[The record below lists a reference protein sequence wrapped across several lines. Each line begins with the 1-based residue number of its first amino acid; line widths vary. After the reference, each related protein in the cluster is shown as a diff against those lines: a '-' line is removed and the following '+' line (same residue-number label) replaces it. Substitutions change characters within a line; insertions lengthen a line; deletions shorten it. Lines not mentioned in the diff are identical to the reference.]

1 VAQIRSSVMALRL
14 LNAPLVNDASKRKE
28 EEGALASR
36 SVDGKYPGQENP
48 TGSANAGDAA
58 PPRVQTISIRTL
70 RKVILAALT
79 LGLLVFTGGV
89 LVLVNQIFA
98 NFGPGV
104 QADLE
109 WKATRGA
116 RELAQ
121 ASELGLAAGDAG
133 MVEGAFDAFRH
144 SDDVVAIVVVNA
156 AGKPLATF
164 RKSPESSETLFTG
177 APGAVRHTPS
187 YYVGWAAAT
196 IEGATVGRVA
206 LIISTRRLVD
216 SQRWLKQVELI
227 VGIGGGVGLI
237 AGCLFV
243 VFFTGAILKRDAQL
257 ADHAATLERKVEE
270 RTAELDDRN
279 RGMRLVLDNVGQGF
293 VTIGLDGV
301 MAPERSAIVH
311 RWLGGARDG
320 ETFADYL
327 GRLDPR
333 AADWLR
339 MGVEEIASDVMP
351 IDVLLDQLPKRSRIG
366 ERTLK
371 LDYTPITKNGRVER
385 LLVVMTDI
393 SVELQRERMER
404 QQREMLALFQALST
418 DRAGLVSFMDEANKL
433 VEALRP
439 AAGADLE
446 VQKRLVHT
454 LKGNAGLYQLDS
466 LVQVCHEVESRMVD
480 ETTAI
485 TDLERA
491 AIFASWDR
499 VQTAVGDLMGDRVAS
514 LVIDESDFS
523 GLLSMVRRGATNS
536 VLERVIQSWQLEP
549 VWVRFE
555 RLAQQV
561 RQLSSRLGKPA
572 PEVHIDA
579 GSLRLDAARW
589 GAFWSAFVHV
599 ARNAVD
605 HGLEEPAAREQVRK
619 PPVGALWL
627 SAELEGGQ
635 VVVRLRDD
643 GRGIDWEKLA
653 EKAKAKGL
661 RHDTRAALEEALFA
675 DGVSTRDAVSLV
687 SGRGVGMA
695 AVREVVTKM
704 GGVIAI
710 HSERNVG
717 TTFEFRVPG
726 ADAFQNPDGIRNARP
741 SLRVVNGNTTPGA
754 INS

>member
-1 VAQIRSSVMALRL
+1 L
-14 LNAPLVNDASKRKE
+14 LNVRFVKIASNQARRE
-28 EEGALASR
+28 ATPIAHSSGTR
-36 SVDGKYPGQENP
+36 YPGNEHP
-48 TGSANAGDAA
+48 PSEGHPARDDAA
-58 PPRVQTISIRTL
+58 PRVQTISVRTL

-79 LGLLVFTGGV
+79 LGLLVFTVGV

-109 WKATRGA
+109 WKTTRGA

-133 MVEGAFDAFRH
+133 MVEAGFEAFSH
-144 SDDVVAIVVVNA
+144 SDDVVAIVVADA
-156 AGKPLATF
+156 AGKPLATY
-164 RKSPESSETLFTG
+164 RKSPEAVETLFAG
-177 APGAVRHTPS
+177 APGAVRHTPA

-216 SQRWLKQVELI
+216 SERWLKQVELI
-227 VGIGGGVGLI
+227 VGLGGGVGLV

-243 VFFTGAILKRDAQL
+243 IFFTGAILKRDAQL
-257 ADHAATLERKVEE
+257 AEHAATLERKVEE

-301 MAPERSAIVH
+301 MAPERSAIVQ
-311 RWLGGARDG
+311 RWLGDARDG
-320 ETFADYL
+320 QTFADYL
-327 GRLDPR
+327 GRLDPK

-339 MGVEEIASDVMP
+339 MGIDEIASDVMP
-351 IDVLLDQLPKRSRIG
+351 IDVLIDQLPKRTRIG
-366 ERTLK
+366 ERSLK
-371 LDYTPITKNGRVER
+371 LDYTPIAKNDRVER

-393 SVELQRERMER
+393 SLELQRERMER

-418 DRAGLVSFMDEANKL
+418 DRAGLVSFMDEATKL

-439 AAGADLE
+439 TGGADVE
-446 VQKRLVHT
+446 IEKRLVHT

-480 ETTAI
+480 EATGI
-485 TDLERA
+485 TDPERV
-491 AIFASWDR
+491 AIFASWER

-523 GLLSMVRRGATNS
+523 GLLSLVQRGANNL
-536 VLERVIQSWQLEP
+536 VLERVIQSWRLEP
-549 VWVRFE
+549 IWVRFE

-572 PEVHIDA
+572 PEVRIEA
-579 GSLRLDAARW
+579 GSIRVDGARW
-589 GAFWSAFVHV
+589 GAFWAAFVHV

-605 HGLEEPAAREQVRK
+605 HGLEGPAERQLLGK
-619 PPVGALWL
+619 LPVGALWL
-627 SAELEGGQ
+627 SADLEDGQ

-653 EKAKAKGL
+653 AKAKAKGL
-661 RHDTRAALEEALFA
+661 PHDTRLALEAALFA
-675 DGVSTRDAVSLV
+675 DGVSTRDAVTVV
-687 SGRGVGMA
+687 SGRGVGMS
-695 AVREVVTKM
+695 AVKEAVTKM

-710 HSERNVG
+710 HSEKNVG
-717 TTFEFRVPG
+717 TTFEFRFSG
-726 ADAFQNPDGIRNARP
+726 EDAFQNPEGVRSARP
-741 SLRVVNGNTTPGA
+741 AFRVVNGNSTSGA
-754 INS
+754 MKS

>member
-1 VAQIRSSVMALRL
+1 MAPRL
-14 LNAPLVNDASKRKE
+14 LNVHLVDTASNQSQRE
-28 EEGALASR
+28 ATLAAS
-36 SVDGKYPGQENP
+36 SSGNEYPGQEHPPSDGHPARN
-48 TGSANAGDAA
+48 GAA
-58 PPRVQTISIRTL
+58 PRVQTISIRTL

-79 LGLLVFTGGV
+79 LGLLVFTVGV
-89 LVLVNQIFA
+89 LVLVNQIFG

-109 WKATRGA
+109 WKTTRGA

-121 ASELGLAAGDAG
+121 ASELGLAAGDPG
-133 MVEGAFDAFRH
+133 MVQAGFEAFSH

-164 RKSPESSETLFTG
+164 RKSPEAAETLFVG
-177 APGAVRHTPS
+177 APGAVRHTPA

-206 LIISTRRLVD
+206 LVISTRRLVD
-216 SQRWLKQVELI
+216 SERWLKQVELI
-227 VGIGGGVGLI
+227 VGLGGALGLI

-257 ADHAATLERKVEE
+257 AEHAATLERKVEE

-293 VTIGLDGV
+293 VTIALDGV

-311 RWLGGARDG
+311 RWLGEVRDG
-320 ETFADYL
+320 QTFADYL
-327 GRLDPR
+327 GRLDPK

-339 MGVEEIASDVMP
+339 MGIEEIASDIMP
-351 IDVLLDQLPKRSRIG
+351 IDVLLDQLPKRTRIG

-371 LDYTPITKNGRVER
+371 LDYTPITRNTRVER
-385 LLVVMTDI
+385 VLVVMTDI
-393 SVELQRERMER
+393 SLELQRERMER

-439 AAGADLE
+439 QAGADFE

-454 LKGNAGLYQLDS
+454 LKGNAGLYQLDA

-480 ETTAI
+480 EATELAEH
-485 TDLERA
+485 ERT
-491 AIFASWDR
+491 AIFASWER

-523 GLLSMVRRGATNS
+523 GLLSLVRRGATNT
-536 VLERVIQSWQLEP
+536 VLERVIQSWRLEP

-572 PEVHIDA
+572 PEVRIEA

-605 HGLEEPAAREQVRK
+605 HGLEDPAERQLLGKV
-619 PPVGALWL
+619 PVGALWL
-627 SAELEGGQ
+627 SADLEEGQ

-653 EKAKAKGL
+653 GKAKAKGL
-661 RHDTRAALEEALFA
+661 PHDTRAALEAALFA
-675 DGVSTRDAVSLV
+675 DGVSTRDAVTVV
-687 SGRGVGMA
+687 SGRGVGMS
-695 AVREVVTKM
+695 AVKEAVTKM

-726 ADAFQNPDGIRNARP
+726 EGAFQNPDGVRNARP
-741 SLRVVNGNTTPGA
+741 AFRLVNGNSTPGA
-754 INS
+754 MKS